1 MTLEEIAETDVVTV
15 EPGATVDAVA
25 GSLRDEDVGAAVVTE
40 GGEPAGI
47 VTDRD
52 LAVRVLAERRSPG
65 DVTAEDVMTADPVTV
80 EMDAGVFEVT
90 RAMRDATA
98 RRIPVVE
105 GGDLAGIVTLDDLT
119 SLFVREFDNLAKV
132 VEAESPRY

>member
-15 EPGATVDAVA
+15 EPGATADAVA
-25 GSLRDEDVGAAVVTE
+25 GTLRDEDVGSAVVAD
-40 GGEPAGI
+40 GGEPVGV

-52 LAVRVLAERRSPG
+52 LAVRVLAEGRTPG
-65 DVTAEDVMTADPVTV
+65 DVTAEDVMTRDPVTV
-80 EMDAGVFEVT
+80 EMGAGVFEVT

-98 RRIPVVE
+98 RRMPVVE
-105 GGDLAGIVTLDDLT
+105 GGDLAGIVTLDDVV
-119 SLFVREFDNLAKV
+119 SLLVREFDNLAEV